1 MNDNSRTEA
10 DAARFAAIA
19 GASEHIGNPVGDQ
32 EPDQA
37 WAKALGPDP
46 WDTRCVWCQG
56 GEGDHWHRL
65 CWAEAHD
72 YFDDESEVR

>member
-1 MNDNSRTEA
+1 MRDDNSRTEA

-19 GASEHIGNPVGDQ
+19 GRDEDFGGGPGDQ
-32 EPDQA
+32 GVSPLDRV
-37 WAKALGPDP
+37 D
-46 WDTRCVWCQG
+46 DTRCVWCQG

-72 YFDDESEVR
+72 YFDDESEVC